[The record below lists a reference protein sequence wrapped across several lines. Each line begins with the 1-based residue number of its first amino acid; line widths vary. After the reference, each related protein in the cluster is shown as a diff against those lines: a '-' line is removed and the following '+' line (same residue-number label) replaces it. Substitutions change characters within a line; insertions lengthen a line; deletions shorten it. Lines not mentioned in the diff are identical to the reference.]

1 MNLSIGIMSRGS
13 KDLII
18 FESDTLTGCNY
29 KHIVAVVVVVVV
41 VVVVIIIIILLF
53 EKNLLL
59 TY

>member
-1 MNLSIGIMSRGS
+1 MSRGS